1 MLALHK
7 AFRETA
13 RRTSSSRWARAFSE
27 TSESVKAAAP
37 SAVASSS
44 DAPAASFDTMTPR
57 AIVDELDKHIVG
69 QSAAKRATTA
79 SPLRPPRP
87 ARARARRS
95 TLNP

>member
-1 MLALHK
+1 MLNLSK
-7 AFRETA
+7 AMLQATA

-69 QSAAKRATTA
+69 QSAAKRAATA
-79 SPLRPPRP
+79 SPFARPDP
-87 ARARARRS
+87 RARARGARH
-95 TLNP
+95 

>member
-1 MLALHK
+1 MLNLSK
-7 AFRETA
+7 AMLQATA

-79 SPLRPPRP
+79 SPDP
-87 ARARARRS
+87 RARARGARH
-95 TLNP
+95 